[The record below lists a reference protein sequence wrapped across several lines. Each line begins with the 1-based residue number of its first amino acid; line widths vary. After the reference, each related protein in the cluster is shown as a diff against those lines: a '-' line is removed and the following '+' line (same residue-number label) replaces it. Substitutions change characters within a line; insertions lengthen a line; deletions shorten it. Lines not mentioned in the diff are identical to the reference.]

1 MPGRWGSFVAD
12 AAASHVL
19 HEAGNP
25 SHRCRIEHD
34 DRMLLVHLSGEDG
47 EGWTTFAVDRLTR
60 RWAVGQARTQL
71 AAATRAVD
79 LLRERGADAP
89 SE

>member
-1 MPGRWGSFVAD
+1 VPGRWSSFVAD
-12 AAASHVL
+12 APAAHVL

-25 SHRCRIEHD
+25 AHRCRIEHD
-34 DRMLLVHLSGEDG
+34 DRTLLVHLSDEDG
-47 EGWTTFAVDRLTR
+47 AGWTALAVDRPTR
-60 RWAVGQARTQL
+60 RWAVAQARTQL

-79 LLRERGADAP
+79 LLREGGADRP